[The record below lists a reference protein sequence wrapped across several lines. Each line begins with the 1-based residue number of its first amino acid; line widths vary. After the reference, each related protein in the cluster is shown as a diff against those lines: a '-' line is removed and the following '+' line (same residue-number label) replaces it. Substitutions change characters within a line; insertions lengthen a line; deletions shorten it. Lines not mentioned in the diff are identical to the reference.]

1 MQFGKS
7 RGFKTGGLLAGTLVT
22 LLTAALAACAQTQ
35 TTATTAP
42 SSPSS
47 PSSSKPAPAASAP
60 ASAAEAMPQ
69 PDESFEQWRSRFRA
83 LALGRGISATTFD
96 QAFAGVQPD
105 PAVIAADRSQPEF
118 TKPVWE
124 YLDTAVS
131 PLRVRNGKSL
141 IIQQAGLLAA
151 LEARYGIEPARLVA
165 FWGMESNYGN
175 NMGNK
180 GVIRSLATLA
190 YEGRRPDFAQDQLI
204 AALGILQHGDVTA
217 DRMIGSWAGAMGQT
231 QFIPT
236 TYDQYAVDFDGDG
249 RRDIWGSTADAL
261 ASTANYLKASGWQD
275 GKPWGY
281 EVRVPANFDYSLADM
296 GVRKSLAEWTA
307 LGIQGLGLPQPA
319 AQASDSA
326 SLLLPAGHRGPAFL
340 VFNNFR
346 TILKYN
352 NSTSYALGVAL
363 LSERYR
369 DAGQIAASWPTDDL
383 PLSRS
388 ERVELQQRLAALGL
402 DPGSAD
408 GIIGANTR
416 KAIRTYQQ
424 SQGWPADGY
433 PNHQLLDKL
442 RG

>member
-1 MQFGKS
+1 MQFGKT

-35 TTATTAP
+35 TTPTAAS
-42 SSPSS
+42 SSPA
-47 PSSSKPAPAASAP
+47 SSKPAPAANAP
-60 ASAAEAMPQ
+60 ASAAEALPQ
-69 PDESFEQWRSRFRA
+69 PDESFEQWRSRFRT
-83 LALGRGISATTFD
+83 LALGRGISAATFD

-124 YLDTAVS
+124 YLESAVS

-141 IIQQAGLLAA
+141 LIQQAGLLAS

-296 GVRKSLAEWTA
+296 GVRKSLAEWNA

-319 AQASDSA
+319 AQPSDSA

-346 TILKYN
+346 TILRYN
-352 NSTSYALGVAL
+352 NSSSYALGVAL

-369 DAGQIAASWPTDDL
+369 DAGQIAGSWPTDDL

-416 KAIRTYQQ
+416 KAIRAYQQ

-433 PNHQLLDKL
+433 PNHQLLEKL

>member
-1 MQFGKS
+1 MQFGKT

-35 TTATTAP
+35 TTPTAA
-42 SSPSS
+42 PSS
-47 PSSSKPAPAASAP
+47 PSSSKPAPAANAP

-69 PDESFEQWRSRFRA
+69 PDESFEQWRSRFRT
-83 LALGRGISATTFD
+83 LALGRGISAATFD

-124 YLDTAVS
+124 YLESAVS

-141 IIQQAGLLAA
+141 LIQQAGLLAS

-165 FWGMESNYGN
+165 FWSMESNYGN

-190 YEGRRPDFAQDQLI
+190 YEGRRPDFAQDQLV

-296 GVRKSLAEWTA
+296 GVRKSLAEWNA

-319 AQASDSA
+319 AQPSDSA

-352 NSTSYALGVAL
+352 NSSSYALGVAL

-369 DAGQIAASWPTDDL
+369 DAGQIAGSWPTDDL

-416 KAIRTYQQ
+416 KAIRAYQQ

>member
-1 MQFGKS
+1 MQFGKT

-35 TTATTAP
+35 TTPTAA
-42 SSPSS
+42 PSS
-47 PSSSKPAPAASAP
+47 PSSSKPAPATNSP

-83 LALGRGISATTFD
+83 LALGRGISAVTFD

-124 YLDTAVS
+124 YLESAVS
-131 PLRVRNGKSL
+131 PPRVRNGKSL
-141 IIQQAGLLAA
+141 LIQQAGLLAS

-236 TYDQYAVDFDGDG
+236 TYDQYAVDFDDDG

-296 GVRKSLAEWTA
+296 GVRKSLAEWNA

-319 AQASDSA
+319 AQPSDSA

-352 NSTSYALGVAL
+352 NSSSYALGVAL

-369 DAGQIAASWPTDDL
+369 DAGQIAGSWPTDDL

-416 KAIRTYQQ
+416 KAIRAYQQ

>member
-1 MQFGKS
+1 MQFGKT

-35 TTATTAP
+35 TTP
-42 SSPSS
+42 SAAPSS
-47 PSSSKPAPAASAP
+47 PSSSKPTPAANAP

-69 PDESFEQWRSRFRA
+69 PDESFEQWRSRFRT
-83 LALGRGISATTFD
+83 LALGRGISAATFD

-124 YLDTAVS
+124 YLESAVS

-141 IIQQAGLLAA
+141 LIQQAGLLAS

-236 TYDQYAVDFDGDG
+236 TYDQYAVDFDRDG

-296 GVRKSLAEWTA
+296 GVRKSLAEWNA

-319 AQASDSA
+319 AQPSDSA

-352 NSTSYALGVAL
+352 NSSSYALGVAL

-369 DAGQIAASWPTDDL
+369 DAGQIAGSWPTDDL

-416 KAIRTYQQ
+416 KAIRAYQQ

>member
-1 MQFGKS
+1 MQFGKT

-35 TTATTAP
+35 TTPTAA
-42 SSPSS
+42 PSS
-47 PSSSKPAPAASAP
+47 PSSSKPAPATNAP

-69 PDESFEQWRSRFRA
+69 PDESFEQWRSRFRT
-83 LALGRGISATTFD
+83 LALGRGISAATFD

-124 YLDTAVS
+124 YLESAVS

-141 IIQQAGLLAA
+141 LIQQAGLLAS

-296 GVRKSLAEWTA
+296 GVRKSLAEWNA

-319 AQASDSA
+319 AQPSDSA

-352 NSTSYALGVAL
+352 NSSSYALGVAL

-369 DAGQIAASWPTDDL
+369 DAGQIAGSWPTDDL

-416 KAIRTYQQ
+416 KAIRAYQQ

>member
-1 MQFGKS
+1 MQFGKT

-35 TTATTAP
+35 TTP
-42 SSPSS
+42 SAAPSS
-47 PSSSKPAPAASAP
+47 PSSSKPAPAANAP

-69 PDESFEQWRSRFRA
+69 PDESFEQWRSRFRT
-83 LALGRGISATTFD
+83 LALGRGISAATFD

-124 YLDTAVS
+124 YLESAVS

-141 IIQQAGLLAA
+141 LIQQAGLLAS
-151 LEARYGIEPARLVA
+151 LEARYGIEPARLMA

-296 GVRKSLAEWTA
+296 GVRKSLAEWNS

-319 AQASDSA
+319 AQPSDSA

-352 NSTSYALGVAL
+352 NSSSYALGVAL

-369 DAGQIAASWPTDDL
+369 DAGQIAGSWPTDDL

-416 KAIRTYQQ
+416 KAIRAYQQ

>member
-1 MQFGKS
+1 MQLGKS

-22 LLTAALAACAQTQ
+22 LLTAALAACAQNQSTPAA
-35 TTATTAP
+35 TPSSPASPAPASATTAP
-42 SSPSS
+42 
-47 PSSSKPAPAASAP
+47 AT
-60 ASAAEAMPQ
+60 AAEAMPQ
-69 PDESFEQWRSRFRA
+69 PDESFEQWRNRFRA
-83 LALGRGISATTFD
+83 LALSRGISANIFD
-96 QAFAGVQPD
+96 QAFVGVEPD

-124 YLDTAVS
+124 YLNTAVS

-296 GVRKSLAEWTA
+296 SVRKTLAEWTA
-307 LGIQGLGLPQPA
+307 LGIQGLDLPQPA
-319 AQASDSA
+319 AQPSDSA
-326 SLLLPAGHRGPAFL
+326 SLLLPAGYRGPAFL

-416 KAIRTYQQ
+416 KAIRAYQQ

-433 PNHQLLDKL
+433 PNHQLLEKL

>member
-1 MQFGKS
+1 MQFGKT

-35 TTATTAP
+35 TTP
-42 SSPSS
+42 SAAPSS
-47 PSSSKPAPAASAP
+47 PSSSKPAPAANAP

-69 PDESFEQWRSRFRA
+69 PDESFEQWRSRFRT
-83 LALGRGISATTFD
+83 LALGRGISAATFD

-124 YLDTAVS
+124 YLESAVS

-141 IIQQAGLLAA
+141 LIQQAGLLAS

-296 GVRKSLAEWTA
+296 GVRKSLAEWNA

-319 AQASDSA
+319 AQPSDSA

-352 NSTSYALGVAL
+352 NSSSYALGVAL

-369 DAGQIAASWPTDDL
+369 DAGQIAGSWPTDDL

-416 KAIRTYQQ
+416 KAIRAYQQ

>member
-1 MQFGKS
+1 MQFGKT

-22 LLTAALAACAQTQ
+22 LLTAALAACAQTP
-35 TTATTAP
+35 TTPTAA
-42 SSPSS
+42 PSS
-47 PSSSKPAPAASAP
+47 PSSSKSAPAASAP

-69 PDESFEQWRSRFRA
+69 PEESFEQWRSRFRA
-83 LALGRGISATTFD
+83 LALGRGISAATFD

-124 YLDTAVS
+124 YLESAVS

-141 IIQQAGLLAA
+141 LIQQAGLLAS

-296 GVRKSLAEWTA
+296 GVRKSLAEWNA
-307 LGIQGLGLPQPA
+307 LGIQDLGLPQPA
-319 AQASDSA
+319 AQPSDGA

-352 NSTSYALGVAL
+352 NSSSYALGVAL

-369 DAGQIAASWPTDDL
+369 DAGQVAGSWPTDDL

-416 KAIRTYQQ
+416 KAIRAYQQ

>member
-1 MQFGKS
+1 MQFGKT

-35 TTATTAP
+35 TTPTAAP
-42 SSPSS
+42 SSPA
-47 PSSSKPAPAASAP
+47 SSKPAPAANAP
-60 ASAAEAMPQ
+60 ASAAEALPQ
-69 PDESFEQWRSRFRA
+69 PDESFEQWRSRFRT
-83 LALGRGISATTFD
+83 LALGRGISAATFD

-124 YLDTAVS
+124 YLESAVS

-141 IIQQAGLLAA
+141 LIQQAGLLAS

-296 GVRKSLAEWTA
+296 GVRKSLAEWNA

-319 AQASDSA
+319 AQPSDSA

-346 TILKYN
+346 TILRYN
-352 NSTSYALGVAL
+352 NSSSYALGVAL

-369 DAGQIAASWPTDDL
+369 DAGQIAGNWPTDDL

-416 KAIRTYQQ
+416 KAIRAYQQ

-433 PNHQLLDKL
+433 PNHQLLEKL

>member
-1 MQFGKS
+1 MQFGKT
-7 RGFKTGGLLAGTLVT
+7 RGFKTGGLLAGALVT

-35 TTATTAP
+35 TTP
-42 SSPSS
+42 SAAPSS
-47 PSSSKPAPAASAP
+47 PSSSKPAPAANAP

-69 PDESFEQWRSRFRA
+69 PDESFEQWRSRFRT
-83 LALGRGISATTFD
+83 LALGRGISAATFD

-124 YLDTAVS
+124 YLESAVS

-141 IIQQAGLLAA
+141 LIQQAGLLAS

-296 GVRKSLAEWTA
+296 GVRKSLAEWNA

-319 AQASDSA
+319 AQPSDSA

-352 NSTSYALGVAL
+352 NSSSYALGVAL

-369 DAGQIAASWPTDDL
+369 DAGQIAGSWPTDDL

-416 KAIRTYQQ
+416 KAIRAYQQ

>member
-1 MQFGKS
+1 MQFGKT

-22 LLTAALAACAQTQ
+22 LLTAALAACAQTP
-35 TTATTAP
+35 TTPTAA
-42 SSPSS
+42 PSS
-47 PSSSKPAPAASAP
+47 PSSSKPAPAANAP

-69 PDESFEQWRSRFRA
+69 PEESFEQWRSRFRA
-83 LALGRGISATTFD
+83 LALGRGISGATFD
-96 QAFAGVQPD
+96 QAFIGVQPD

-124 YLDTAVS
+124 YLESAVS

-141 IIQQAGLLAA
+141 LIQQAGLLAS

-296 GVRKSLAEWTA
+296 GVRKSLAEWNA

-319 AQASDSA
+319 AQPSDSA

-352 NSTSYALGVAL
+352 NSSSYALGVAL

-369 DAGQIAASWPTDDL
+369 DAGQIAGNWPTDDL

-416 KAIRTYQQ
+416 KAIRAYQQ

>member
-1 MQFGKS
+1 MQFGKT

-35 TTATTAP
+35 TTP
-42 SSPSS
+42 SAAPSS
-47 PSSSKPAPAASAP
+47 PSSSKPAPAANVP

-69 PDESFEQWRSRFRA
+69 PDESFEQWRSRFRT
-83 LALGRGISATTFD
+83 LALGRGISAATFD

-124 YLDTAVS
+124 YLESAVS

-141 IIQQAGLLAA
+141 LIQQAGLLAS

-296 GVRKSLAEWTA
+296 GVRKSLAEWNA

-319 AQASDSA
+319 AQPSDSA

-352 NSTSYALGVAL
+352 NSSSYALGVAL

-369 DAGQIAASWPTDDL
+369 DAGQIAGSWPTDDL

-416 KAIRTYQQ
+416 KAIRAYQQ

>member
-35 TTATTAP
+35 TTPSAAP
-42 SSPSS
+42 SSPTA
-47 PSSSKPAPAASAP
+47 PKPAPATNAP
-60 ASAAEAMPQ
+60 VPVAEAMPQ
-69 PDESFEQWRSRFRA
+69 PEESFEQWRSRFRA
-83 LALGRGISATTFD
+83 LALGRGISASTFD
-96 QAFAGVQPD
+96 QAFVGVEPD
-105 PAVIAADRSQPEF
+105 PAVITADRSQPEF

-124 YLDTAVS
+124 YLATAVS

-141 IIQQAGLLAA
+141 LIQQAGLLAA

-180 GVIRSLATLA
+180 SVIRSLATLA

-204 AALGILQHGDVTA
+204 AALGILQHGDVTP

-296 GVRKSLAEWTA
+296 GVRKTLAEWTA

-319 AQASDSA
+319 ANPGDTA
-326 SLLLPAGHRGPAFL
+326 SLLLPAGYRGPAFL

-352 NSTSYALGVAL
+352 NSTAYALGVAL

-369 DAGQIAASWPTDDL
+369 DAGQITASWPTDDL

-388 ERVELQQRLAALGL
+388 ERIEMQQRLAALGL

-408 GIIGANTR
+408 GIIGSNTR
-416 KAIRTYQQ
+416 KAIRAYQQ

-433 PNHQLLDKL
+433 PSHQLLQRL

>member
-1 MQFGKS
+1 MQFGKT
-7 RGFKTGGLLAGTLVT
+7 RGFKTGGLLAGTLIT

-35 TTATTAP
+35 TTPTAAS
-42 SSPSS
+42 SSPA
-47 PSSSKPAPAASAP
+47 SSKPAPAANAP
-60 ASAAEAMPQ
+60 ASAAEALPQ
-69 PDESFEQWRSRFRA
+69 PDESFEQWRSRFRT
-83 LALGRGISATTFD
+83 LALGRGISAATFD

-124 YLDTAVS
+124 YLESAVS

-141 IIQQAGLLAA
+141 LIQQAGLLAS

-296 GVRKSLAEWTA
+296 GVRKSLAEWNA

-319 AQASDSA
+319 AQPSDSA

-346 TILKYN
+346 TILRYN
-352 NSTSYALGVAL
+352 NSSSYALGVAL

-369 DAGQIAASWPTDDL
+369 DAGQIAGSWPTDDL

-416 KAIRTYQQ
+416 KAIRAYQQ

-433 PNHQLLDKL
+433 PNHQLLEKL

>member
-1 MQFGKS
+1 MQFGKT

-22 LLTAALAACAQTQ
+22 LLTAALAACAQTP
-35 TTATTAP
+35 TTPTAA
-42 SSPSS
+42 PSS
-47 PSSSKPAPAASAP
+47 PSSSKPAPAANAP

-83 LALGRGISATTFD
+83 LALGRGISAATFD

-124 YLDTAVS
+124 YLESAVS

-141 IIQQAGLLAA
+141 LIQQAGLLAS

-296 GVRKSLAEWTA
+296 GVRKSLAEWNA

-319 AQASDSA
+319 AQPSDSA

-352 NSTSYALGVAL
+352 NSSSYALGVAL

-369 DAGQIAASWPTDDL
+369 DAGQIAGSWPTDDL

-416 KAIRTYQQ
+416 KAIRAYQQ

>member
-1 MQFGKS
+1 MQFGKT

-35 TTATTAP
+35 TTPTAAP
-42 SSPSS
+42 SSPA
-47 PSSSKPAPAASAP
+47 SSKPAPVANAP
-60 ASAAEAMPQ
+60 ASAAEALPQ
-69 PDESFEQWRSRFRA
+69 PDESFEQWRSRFRT
-83 LALGRGISATTFD
+83 LALGRGISAATFD

-124 YLDTAVS
+124 YLESAVS

-141 IIQQAGLLAA
+141 LIQQAGLLAS

-296 GVRKSLAEWTA
+296 GVRKSLAEWNA

-319 AQASDSA
+319 AQPSDSA

-346 TILKYN
+346 TILRYN
-352 NSTSYALGVAL
+352 NSSSYALGVAL

-369 DAGQIAASWPTDDL
+369 DAGQIAGSWPTDDL
-383 PLSRS
+383 SLSRS

-416 KAIRTYQQ
+416 KAIRAYQQ

-433 PNHQLLDKL
+433 PNHQLLEKL

>member
-1 MQFGKS
+1 MQFGKT

-35 TTATTAP
+35 TTPTAAP
-42 SSPSS
+42 SSPA
-47 PSSSKPAPAASAP
+47 SSKPAPAANAP
-60 ASAAEAMPQ
+60 ASAAEALPQ
-69 PDESFEQWRSRFRA
+69 PDESFEQWRSRFRT
-83 LALGRGISATTFD
+83 LALGRGISAATFD

-124 YLDTAVS
+124 YLESAVS

-141 IIQQAGLLAA
+141 LIQQAGLLAS

-281 EVRVPANFDYSLADM
+281 EVQVPANFDYSLADM
-296 GVRKSLAEWTA
+296 GVRKSLAEWNA

-319 AQASDSA
+319 AQPSDSA

-346 TILKYN
+346 TILRYN
-352 NSTSYALGVAL
+352 NSSSYALGVAL

-369 DAGQIAASWPTDDL
+369 DAGQIAGSWPTDDL

-416 KAIRTYQQ
+416 KAIRAYQQ

-433 PNHQLLDKL
+433 PNHQLLEKL

>member
-35 TTATTAP
+35 TTPTAA
-42 SSPSS
+42 PSS
-47 PSSSKPAPAASAP
+47 PSSSKPVPAANTP

-83 LALGRGISATTFD
+83 LALGRGISAATFD

-131 PLRVRNGKSL
+131 PLRVRNGKTL

-190 YEGRRPDFAQDQLI
+190 YEGRRPDFAQDQLV

-369 DAGQIAASWPTDDL
+369 DAGQVAASWPTDDL

-416 KAIRTYQQ
+416 KAIRIYQQ

-433 PNHQLLDKL
+433 PNHQLLERL

>member
-1 MQFGKS
+1 MQFGKT

-35 TTATTAP
+35 TAPTTAS
-42 SSPSS
+42 SSPTS
-47 PSSSKPAPAASAP
+47 PSPAPVANASAN
-60 ASAAEAMPQ
+60 AAEAMPQ
-69 PDESFEQWRSRFRA
+69 PDESFEQWRSRFRT
-83 LALGRGISATTFD
+83 LALGRGVSAATFD
-96 QAFAGVQPD
+96 QAFAGVEPD

-124 YLDTAVS
+124 YLESAVS

-141 IIQQAGLLAA
+141 LIQQAGLLAS

-281 EVRVPANFDYSLADM
+281 EVRVPTNFDYSLADM
-296 GVRKSLAEWTA
+296 GVRKTLAEWNA
-307 LGIQGLGLPQPA
+307 LGVQGLGLPQPA
-319 AQASDSA
+319 ALPSDSA

-346 TILKYN
+346 TILRYN
-352 NSTSYALGVAL
+352 NSSSYALGVAL

-369 DAGQIAASWPTDDL
+369 DAGQIAGSWPTDDL

-416 KAIRTYQQ
+416 KAIRAYQQ

-433 PNHQLLDKL
+433 PNHQLLEKL

>member
-22 LLTAALAACAQTQ
+22 LLTAALAACAQTP
-35 TTATTAP
+35 TTPTAAP

-47 PSSSKPAPAASAP
+47 PKPAPATNAP
-60 ASAAEAMPQ
+60 APTAEAMPQ
-69 PDESFEQWRSRFRA
+69 PAESFEQWRSRFRD
-83 LALGRGISATTFD
+83 LALGRGISASTFD
-96 QAFAGVQPD
+96 QAFAGVEPD
-105 PAVIAADRSQPEF
+105 MAVIAADRSQPEF

-124 YLDTAVS
+124 YLATAVS

-141 IIQQAGLLAA
+141 LIQQAGLLAT

-204 AALGILQHGDVTA
+204 AALGILQHGDVTP

-296 GVRKSLAEWTA
+296 GVRKTLAEWTA

-319 AQASDSA
+319 AQPGDTA
-326 SLLLPAGHRGPAFL
+326 SLLLPAGYRGPAFL

-369 DAGQIAASWPTDDL
+369 DAGQIAGSWPTDDL

-416 KAIRTYQQ
+416 KAIRAYQQ
-424 SQGWPADGY
+424 SQRLPADGY
-433 PNHQLLDKL
+433 PSQQLLQRL

>member
-1 MQFGKS
+1 MQFGKT

-22 LLTAALAACAQTQ
+22 LLTATLAACAQTQ
-35 TTATTAP
+35 TTP
-42 SSPSS
+42 SAAPSS
-47 PSSSKPAPAASAP
+47 PSSSKPAPAANAP

-69 PDESFEQWRSRFRA
+69 PDESFEQWRSRFRT
-83 LALGRGISATTFD
+83 LALGRGISAATFD

-124 YLDTAVS
+124 YLESAVS

-141 IIQQAGLLAA
+141 LIQQAGLLAS

-296 GVRKSLAEWTA
+296 GVRKSLAEWNA

-319 AQASDSA
+319 AQPSDSA

-352 NSTSYALGVAL
+352 NSSSYALGVAL

-369 DAGQIAASWPTDDL
+369 DAGQIAGSWPTDDL

-416 KAIRTYQQ
+416 KAIRAYQQ

>member
-22 LLTAALAACAQTQ
+22 LLTAALAACAQTP
-35 TTATTAP
+35 TTPTAAP

-47 PSSSKPAPAASAP
+47 PSSPKPAPATNAAAP
-60 ASAAEAMPQ
+60 AAEAMPQ
-69 PDESFEQWRSRFRA
+69 PAESFEQWRSRFRA
-83 LALGRGISATTFD
+83 LALGRGISASTFD
-96 QAFAGVQPD
+96 QAFAGVEPD
-105 PAVIAADRSQPEF
+105 MAVIAADRSQPEF

-124 YLDTAVS
+124 YLATAVS

-141 IIQQAGLLAA
+141 LIQQAGLLAA

-180 GVIRSLATLA
+180 SVIRSLATLA

-204 AALGILQHGDVTA
+204 AALGILQHGDVTP

-296 GVRKSLAEWTA
+296 GVRKTLAEWTA

-319 AQASDSA
+319 AQPSDSA
-326 SLLLPAGHRGPAFL
+326 SLLLPAGYRGPAFL

-363 LSERYR
+363 LSERYH

-416 KAIRTYQQ
+416 KAIRAYQQ
-424 SQGWPADGY
+424 SQRLPADGH
-433 PNHQLLDKL
+433 PSQQLLQRL

>member
-35 TTATTAP
+35 TTPTAAP
-42 SSPSS
+42 SSPTS
-47 PSSSKPAPAASAP
+47 PKPAPATNAP
-60 ASAAEAMPQ
+60 TPVAEAMPQ
-69 PDESFEQWRSRFRA
+69 PEESFEQWRSRFRT
-83 LALGRGISATTFD
+83 LALGRGISASTFD
-96 QAFAGVQPD
+96 QAFAGVEPD
-105 PAVIAADRSQPEF
+105 LAVIAADRSQPEF

-124 YLDTAVS
+124 YLATAVS

-141 IIQQAGLLAA
+141 LIQQAGLLAA

-180 GVIRSLATLA
+180 SVIRSLATLA

-204 AALGILQHGDVTA
+204 AALGILQHGDVTPE
-217 DRMIGSWAGAMGQT
+217 RMIGSWAGAMGQT

-296 GVRKSLAEWTA
+296 GVRKTLAEWTA

-319 AQASDSA
+319 ANPGDTA
-326 SLLLPAGHRGPAFL
+326 SLLLPAGYRGPAFL

-369 DAGQIAASWPTDDL
+369 DAGQITAGWPTDDL

-388 ERVELQQRLAALGL
+388 ERIELQQRLAALGL

-408 GIIGANTR
+408 GIIGTNTR

-424 SQGWPADGY
+424 SQRLPADGY
-433 PNHQLLDKL
+433 PSQQLLQRL

>member
-1 MQFGKS
+1 MQFGKT

-35 TTATTAP
+35 TTPTAA
-42 SSPSS
+42 PSS
-47 PSSSKPAPAASAP
+47 PSSSKPAPAANAP

-69 PDESFEQWRSRFRA
+69 PDESFEQWRSRFRT
-83 LALGRGISATTFD
+83 LALGRGISAATFD

-105 PAVIAADRSQPEF
+105 PTVIAADRSQPEF

-124 YLDTAVS
+124 YLESAVS

-141 IIQQAGLLAA
+141 LIQQAGLLAS

-296 GVRKSLAEWTA
+296 GVRKSLAEWNA

-319 AQASDSA
+319 AQPSDSA

-352 NSTSYALGVAL
+352 NSSSYALGVAL

-369 DAGQIAASWPTDDL
+369 DAGQIAGSWPTDDL

-416 KAIRTYQQ
+416 KAIRAYQQ

>member
-1 MQFGKS
+1 MQFGKT

-35 TTATTAP
+35 TTP
-42 SSPSS
+42 SAAPSS
-47 PSSSKPAPAASAP
+47 PSSSKPTPAANAP

-69 PDESFEQWRSRFRA
+69 PDESFEQWRSRFRT
-83 LALGRGISATTFD
+83 LALGRGISAATFD

-124 YLDTAVS
+124 YLESAVS

-141 IIQQAGLLAA
+141 LIQQAGLLAS

-236 TYDQYAVDFDGDG
+236 TYDQYAVDFDRDG

-296 GVRKSLAEWTA
+296 GVRKSLAGWNA

-319 AQASDSA
+319 AQPSDSA

-352 NSTSYALGVAL
+352 NSSSYALGVAL

-369 DAGQIAASWPTDDL
+369 DAGQIAGSWPTDDL

-416 KAIRTYQQ
+416 KAIRAYQQ

>member
-1 MQFGKS
+1 MQFGKT

-35 TTATTAP
+35 TTPTAAS

-47 PSSSKPAPAASAP
+47 PKPATNAP
-60 ASAAEAMPQ
+60 ASAAEALPQ
-69 PDESFEQWRSRFRA
+69 PDESFEQWRSRFRT
-83 LALGRGISATTFD
+83 LALGRGISAATFD

-124 YLDTAVS
+124 YLESAVS
-131 PLRVRNGKSL
+131 PLRVRNGKGL
-141 IIQQAGLLAA
+141 LIQQAGLLAA

-296 GVRKSLAEWTA
+296 GVRKSLAEWNA

-319 AQASDSA
+319 AQPSDSA

-346 TILKYN
+346 TILRYN
-352 NSTSYALGVAL
+352 NSSSYALGVAL

-369 DAGQIAASWPTDDL
+369 DAGQIAGSWPTDDL

-416 KAIRTYQQ
+416 KAIRAYQQ

>member
-1 MQFGKS
+1 
-7 RGFKTGGLLAGTLVT
+7 
-22 LLTAALAACAQTQ
+22 
-35 TTATTAP
+35 
-42 SSPSS
+42 
-47 PSSSKPAPAASAP
+47 
-60 ASAAEAMPQ
+60 
-69 PDESFEQWRSRFRA
+69 
-83 LALGRGISATTFD
+83 
-96 QAFAGVQPD
+96 
-105 PAVIAADRSQPEF
+105 
-118 TKPVWE
+118 
-124 YLDTAVS
+124 
-131 PLRVRNGKSL
+131 
-141 IIQQAGLLAA
+141 
-151 LEARYGIEPARLVA
+151 
-165 FWGMESNYGN
+165 
-175 NMGNK
+175 
-180 GVIRSLATLA
+180 
-190 YEGRRPDFAQDQLI
+190 
-204 AALGILQHGDVTA
+204 
-217 DRMIGSWAGAMGQT
+217 
-231 QFIPT
+231 
-236 TYDQYAVDFDGDG
+236 VDFDGDG

-296 GVRKSLAEWTA
+296 SVRKTLAEWTA

-319 AQASDSA
+319 AQPSDSA

-346 TILKYN
+346 TILRYN

-369 DAGQIAASWPTDDL
+369 DAGQIAGSWPTDDL

-416 KAIRTYQQ
+416 KAIRAYQQ
-424 SQGWPADGY
+424 AQGWPADGY
-433 PNHQLLDKL
+433 PNHQLLEKL

>member
-35 TTATTAP
+35 TTPTTA
-42 SSPSS
+42 PSS

-319 AQASDSA
+319 AQASNSA

-433 PNHQLLDKL
+433 PNHQLLERL

>member
-1 MQFGKS
+1 MQFGKT

-35 TTATTAP
+35 TTPTAA
-42 SSPSS
+42 PSS
-47 PSSSKPAPAASAP
+47 PSSSKPAPATNAS

-83 LALGRGISATTFD
+83 LALGRGISAATFD

-124 YLDTAVS
+124 YLESAVS

-141 IIQQAGLLAA
+141 LIQQAGLLAS

-296 GVRKSLAEWTA
+296 GVRKSLAEWNA

-319 AQASDSA
+319 AQPSDSA

-352 NSTSYALGVAL
+352 NSSSYALGVAL

-369 DAGQIAASWPTDDL
+369 DAGQIAGSWPTDDL

-416 KAIRTYQQ
+416 KAIRAYQQ